1 VANAG
6 PDQTLEAT
14 SLEGAAVTLDSSAS
28 SDPEGDPLTFAWS
41 TPVGD
46 ATVETASVTLPIG
59 THLVTLTVTD
69 DKEASDTDTATVT
82 VEDTTP
88 PDTIITSAPPPRTN
102 STTAAFSFEGTDIAT
117 VPEALT
123 FECSLDG
130 GAFTACTSPTAYSG
144 PADGEHQFAVRA
156 VDGVG
161 IWDPTP
167 ATHVWTQDTTPP
179 ETTITGAPAA
189 VTKDATATFT
199 FQGSDAQAPALSFE
213 CSLDGGGWAVCT
225 SPTSY
230 IGLADGAHQFAVR
243 AADDLGNVDAT
254 PASYSWTKDAVP
266 PTIVIASPTDGARF
280 LIGASASASYSC
292 TDAGGG
298 IDSCV
303 GTVANG
309 GPLDTYTPGSYVLEV
324 NAADKAGNTASRSHA
339 YTIGYGVCNHQEFG
353 ARRVGSVIPMKLQAC
368 DVSGANLSRGTLV
381 VTAVSIQKVSDS
393 ATSPVIDAGNANPD
407 LNFRY
412 DPTLFGGAGGYIFN
426 LDTSGLTTG
435 TYRLNFRIGSD
446 PAVLSVPFE
455 LR

>member
-1 VANAG
+1 
-6 PDQTLEAT
+6 
-14 SLEGAAVTLDSSAS
+14 
-28 SDPEGDPLTFAWS
+28 
-41 TPVGD
+41 
-46 ATVETASVTLPIG
+46 
-59 THLVTLTVTD
+59 
-69 DKEASDTDTATVT
+69 
-82 VEDTTP
+82 
-88 PDTIITSAPPPRTN
+88 
-102 STTAAFSFEGTDIAT
+102 

-130 GAFTACTSPTAYSG
+130 GAFTACASPAAFSG
-144 PADGEHQFAVRA
+144 LADGEHQFAVRA
-156 VDGVG
+156 VDSVG

-167 ATHVWTQDTTPP
+167 ATHAWTQDTTPP

-189 VTKDATATFT
+189 VTKVDTASFT
-199 FQGSDAQAPALSFE
+199 FQGSDAQASASALSFE
-213 CSLDGGGWAVCT
+213 CSLDGGAWAACS
-225 SPTSY
+225 SPASY
-230 IGLADGAHQFAVR
+230 SGLADGVHQFAVR

-254 PASYSWTKDAVP
+254 PASHSWTKDAVP
-266 PTIVIASPTDGARF
+266 PTIVITSPTDGARF
-280 LIGASASASYSC
+280 LIGASASANYSC
-292 TDAGGG
+292 TDGGSG

-309 GPLDTYTPGSYVLEV
+309 GSLDTYTPGSFVLEV

-339 YTIGYGVCNHQEFG
+339 YTVGYGVCNYQEFG

-381 VTAVSIQKVSDS
+381 VTAVSIQKVSNS

-426 LDTSGLTTG
+426 MDTSGLTTG
-435 TYRLNFRIGSD
+435 TYRLNFRMGSD